1 MIPGY
6 AAELFRGKRM
16 LLVRYFVTSIGRAL
30 SQVLLVLMIQQFLS
44 VSRHSDGTVPKFV
57 AAHFGASW
65 VFTVMAVALIVV
77 NLIGSVLGYD
87 NRIVQQR
94 AAETL
99 ELGVMEK
106 IIRHILGLSLNFFN
120 KQSKGDLVQTIRTD
134 VINLRQTANA
144 YATIIRGALL
154 ALSLAATVLWLSPL
168 LSFYALILLPFIAIP
183 LLAWSSKRLRLSSR
197 KLRSTGFALF
207 DIVLQIIS
215 GIRIIKAYGA
225 EETEARLSVVKGNYF
240 FKCVMEVAKVRAQVQ
255 VILEAVGGMS
265 LVVVI
270 AVGGYQVS
278 QHKMV
283 WEVMVAFVFATRSLF
298 GPLYEIYGALSDIH
312 SYQASHE
319 RIQELLETKPD
330 LFDRPDARPLLESPS
345 VIRFENVSFGYDG
358 PGSPTVLSNLNFEVC
373 AGETIGIV
381 GPSGAGK
388 STLLNLI
395 VRFYDATAGRVL
407 FDGVDIREYRVA
419 DVYRQTA
426 IVAQEPFLFAT
437 TVREN
442 IRCARPE
449 ATDLEVEA
457 AGIAASIHD
466 EIVQLPEGYET
477 PVGTGGRE
485 LSRGQAQ
492 RVNVAR
498 ALLRNSKLLLLDEAT
513 ASLDSIAEAQV
524 QRSIDTLMAGRTCF
538 IVAHRLSTLRNAD
551 RLIVIDRGKCI
562 AFGSHDELMTDC
574 ALYRQFWAL
583 QQLGQSDIHYLSSML
598 PEAAPNQHGESE
610 GSADSEL
617 ESIPA
622 AING

>member
-1 MIPGY
+1 
-6 AAELFRGKRM
+6 
-16 LLVRYFVTSIGRAL
+16 LLARYFATSIGRAL

-44 VSRHSDGTVPKFV
+44 VSRHSDGTVPRFIS
-57 AAHFGASW
+57 AHFGHSR
-65 VFTVMAVALIVV
+65 VFAVMAVALIVV
-77 NLIGSVLGYD
+77 NLIGAFLGYD
-87 NRIVQQR
+87 NRITQQR
-94 AAETL
+94 AAEIL

-106 IIRHILGLSLNFFN
+106 IIRHLLGLSLNFFN

-134 VINLRQTANA
+134 VVNLRQTANA
-144 YATIIRGALL
+144 YATIIRGTLL
-154 ALSLAATVLWLSPL
+154 AVSLAATVIWLSPL
-168 LSFYALILLPFIAIP
+168 LSFYALVLLPFIAIP
-183 LLAWSSKRLRLSSR
+183 LLAWSSKRLRMSSR

-225 EETEARLSVVKGNYF
+225 EETEARLSIDKGNYF
-240 FKCVMEVAKVRAQVQ
+240 FKCVMEVAKVKAQVQ
-255 VILEAVGGMS
+255 IMLEAVGGLS

-278 QHKMV
+278 RGKMV

-298 GPLYEIYGALSDIH
+298 GPLYEIYGSLSDIH

-319 RIQELLETKPD
+319 RIQELLQTKPD
-330 LFDRPDARPLLESPS
+330 LFDRPDARPLMEAPG

-358 PGSPTVLSNLNFEVC
+358 PLVLKDLNFEIR

-395 VRFYDATAGRVL
+395 VRFYDPTAGRVT
-407 FDGVDIREYRVA
+407 FDGVDIRDYRMA
-419 DVYRQTA
+419 DVYRHTA
-426 IVAQEPFLFAT
+426 IVSQEPFLFTT

-442 IRCARPE
+442 IRCSRPE
-449 ATDLEVEA
+449 ATDEEVEQ
-457 AGIAASIHD
+457 AGIAASIH
-466 EIVQLPEGYET
+466 EEVLQLPEGYET

-524 QRSIDTLMAGRTCF
+524 QRSIDTLMTGRTCF
-538 IVAHRLSTLRNAD
+538 IVAHRLSTLRSAD
-551 RLIVIDRGKCI
+551 RLIVIDQGKCI
-562 AFGSHDELMTDC
+562 AFGNHEELIRDC
-574 ALYRQFWAL
+574 NLYRQFWTL
-583 QQLGQSDIHYLSSML
+583 QQLNQPDSHYLPSITTLQPST
-598 PEAAPNQHGESE
+598 ESE
-610 GSADSEL
+610 GPQATGESVLYPFSAT
-617 ESIPA
+617 A
-622 AING
+622 

>member
-1 MIPGY
+1 MIPQY
-6 AAELFRGKRM
+6 ASELFAGKRW
-16 LLVRYFVTSIGRAL
+16 LLTRYFITSIGRAL

-57 AAHFGASW
+57 AAQFGHSS
-65 VFTVMAVALIVV
+65 VFPIMAISLILV
-77 NLIGSVLGYD
+77 NLLGALLGYD
-87 NRIVQQR
+87 NRITQQR
-94 AAETL
+94 AAEIL

-106 IIRHILGLSLNFFN
+106 IIRHLLGLSLNFFN

-134 VINLRQTANA
+134 VVNLRQTANA

-154 ALSLAATVLWLSPL
+154 AISLAATVIWLSPL
-168 LSFYALILLPFIAIP
+168 LSFYALVLLPVIAIP
-183 LLAWSSKRLRLSSR
+183 LLAWSAKRLRLSSR
-197 KLRSTGFALF
+197 QLRSTGFALF

-225 EETEARLSVVKGNYF
+225 EETEARLSVEKGTFF
-240 FKCVMEVAKVRAQVQ
+240 FKCVMDVAKVRAQVQ
-255 VILEAVGGMS
+255 VILEAVGGLS

-270 AVGGYQVS
+270 AAGGYQVS
-278 QHKMV
+278 KGKMV
-283 WEVMVAFVFATRSLF
+283 WEVMVAFVFATRQLF
-298 GPLYEIYGALSDIH
+298 GPLYEMYGALSDIH

-330 LFDRPDARPLLESPS
+330 LYDRPDAQPLPKAPNT
-345 VIRFENVSFGYDG
+345 IRFENVDFGYGDAG
-358 PGSPTVLSNLNFEVC
+358 AGPTVLKNLNFEIH

-395 VRFYDATAGRVL
+395 VRFYDPTAGRVT
-407 FDGVDIREYRVA
+407 FDGVDIRDYRLS
-419 DVYRQTA
+419 DVYRHTA

-442 IRCARPE
+442 IRCSRPE
-449 ATDLEVEA
+449 ATDEEVEQ
-457 AGIAASIHD
+457 AGIAASIHE
-466 EIVQLPEGYET
+466 EIMQLPKGYET

-498 ALLRNSKLLLLDEAT
+498 ALLRNSRLLLLDEAT

-524 QRSIDTLMAGRTCF
+524 QRSIDTLMEGRTCF

-551 RLIVIDRGKCI
+551 RLIVIDHGRCI
-562 AFGSHDELMTDC
+562 AFGSHDELMRDC
-574 ALYRQFWAL
+574 PLYKQFWAL
-583 QQLGQSDIHYLSSML
+583 QQLGQPDIHYLSSML
-598 PEAAPNQHGESE
+598 TLEAGPEGEAEQTEVESVVYPY
-610 GSADSEL
+610 SAT
-617 ESIPA
+617 A
-622 AING
+622 

>member
-1 MIPGY
+1 MIPQY
-6 AAELFRGKRM
+6 AAELFAGKRW
-16 LLVRYFVTSIGRAL
+16 LLTRYFVTSIGRAL

-57 AAHFGASW
+57 AAHFGHSL
-65 VFTVMAVALIVV
+65 VFPVMAISLILV
-77 NLIGSVLGYD
+77 NLLGALLGYD
-87 NRIVQQR
+87 NRITQQR
-94 AAETL
+94 AAEIL

-106 IIRHILGLSLNFFN
+106 IIRHMLGLSLNFFN

-134 VINLRQTANA
+134 VVNLRQTANA

-154 ALSLAATVLWLSPL
+154 AVSLAATVIWLSPL
-168 LSFYALILLPFIAIP
+168 LSFYALVLLPVIAIP
-183 LLAWSSKRLRLSSR
+183 LLAWSAKRLRMSSR
-197 KLRSTGFALF
+197 QLRSTGFALF

-225 EETEARLSVVKGNYF
+225 EETEARLSVEKATFF

-255 VILEAVGGMS
+255 VILEAVGGLS

-278 QHKMV
+278 KGKMV
-283 WEVMVAFVFATRSLF
+283 WEVMVAFVFATRQLF
-298 GPLYEIYGALSDIH
+298 GPLYEIYGAFSDIH

-330 LFDRPDARPLLESPS
+330 LYDRPDARALPKAPNT
-345 VIRFENVSFGYDG
+345 IRFENVSFGYGDAG
-358 PGSPTVLSNLNFEVC
+358 PTVLKDLNFEIH

-395 VRFYDATAGRVL
+395 VRFYDPTEGRVT
-407 FDGVDIREYRVA
+407 FDGVDIRDYRLA
-419 DVYRQTA
+419 DVYRHTA

-442 IRCARPE
+442 IRCSRPE
-449 ATDLEVEA
+449 ATDEEVEH
-457 AGIAASIHD
+457 AGIAASIHE
-466 EIVQLPEGYET
+466 EIMQLPKGYET

-492 RVNVAR
+492 RLNVAR
-498 ALLRNSKLLLLDEAT
+498 ALLRNSRLLLLDEAT

-524 QRSIDTLMAGRTCF
+524 QRSIDTLMEGRTCF

-551 RLIVIDRGKCI
+551 RLIVIDHGRCI
-562 AFGSHDELMTDC
+562 AFGNHDELMKDC

-583 QQLGQSDIHYLSSML
+583 QQLGQPDIHYLSSML
-598 PEAAPNQHGESE
+598 ALEPLPEVEEEPTE
-610 GSADSEL
+610 ADS
-617 ESIPA
+617 A
-622 AING
+622 AYPYSATA